1 MPAEHKA
8 AAGVAVEP
16 MGERRRVRQAKT
28 ECVEAAFEIPAAAG
42 TGMHGNP
49 RGLVDNQDQPVTIKD
64 AIRQRSAEL
73 AKPGGKW

>member
-1 MPAEHKA
+1 
-8 AAGVAVEP
+8 
-16 MGERRRVRQAKT
+16 VRQAKT
-28 ECVEAAFEIPAAAG
+28 ECVEAAFEIRAAAG